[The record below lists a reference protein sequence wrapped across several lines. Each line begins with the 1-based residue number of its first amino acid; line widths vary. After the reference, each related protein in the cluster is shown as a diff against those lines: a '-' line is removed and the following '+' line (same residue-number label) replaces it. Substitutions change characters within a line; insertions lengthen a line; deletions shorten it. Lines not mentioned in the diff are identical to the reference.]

1 MCTTCLTM
9 RSFPQRRTSK
19 YGLPKFV
26 IIAPADRIMIQLV
39 ELYMPKNDVPIALKL
54 TAESSA
60 KINAKE

>member
-1 MCTTCLTM
+1 
-9 RSFPQRRTSK
+9 
-19 YGLPKFV
+19 V